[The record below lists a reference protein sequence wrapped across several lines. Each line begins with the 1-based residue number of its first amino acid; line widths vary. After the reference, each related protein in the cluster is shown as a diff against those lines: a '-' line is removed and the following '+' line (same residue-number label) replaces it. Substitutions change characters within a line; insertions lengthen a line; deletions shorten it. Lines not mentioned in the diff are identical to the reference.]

1 MPTCSL
7 YLADEFTYALAL
19 RWAFVKHLMSQRNR
33 YDLCV
38 CVCVYEVCA
47 SALRVIF
54 LAAVG
59 WRIASGKYLA
69 DAITRG
75 KTTKMQRERKCSE
88 RHISA
93 IAFHHRC
100 VYGLH
105 SMLMCCHRAHDRRAF
120 PASRSTSVQFTIP
133 EAHLCNSSFKRL
145 CVSNECASR
154 GSA

>member
-38 CVCVYEVCA
+38 CVYMRSVY
-47 SALRVIF
+47 LRVSF

-75 KTTKMQRERKCSE
+75 KTTKVHRERKCSE

-100 VYGLH
+100 VYRLH
-105 SMLMCCHRAHDRRAF
+105 SMLTCCHRAHDRRAF
-120 PASRSTSVQFTIP
+120 PASRNTSVQFKLP
-133 EAHLCNSSFKRL
+133 GAHLCNSSFKRL
-145 CVSNECASR
+145 YVSNDFASR